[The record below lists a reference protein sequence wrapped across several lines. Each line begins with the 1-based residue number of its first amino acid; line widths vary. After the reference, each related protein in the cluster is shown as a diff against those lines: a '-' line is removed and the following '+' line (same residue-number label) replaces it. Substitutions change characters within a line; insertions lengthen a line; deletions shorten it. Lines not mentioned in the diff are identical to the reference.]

1 MDHTRGQRGDTVP
14 EALDGVAGL
23 AQAAELLQQAERV
36 TVMTGAGIS
45 VESGIPDFRGP
56 AGLFTTN
63 PDSLGWFTRSVFQRS
78 ADARRHFWSLR
89 HALLDSQPNPG
100 HTAIADLER
109 QGRLRG
115 VVTQNIDGLH
125 HKAGNSAALVHEV
138 HGSVRRVVCLGCGAS
153 DPVAVMLER
162 LEGGEDDPHC
172 TRCGGVLKPSLVMYE
187 EQLDPE
193 VFGAAERAAA
203 DCDVMVAVG
212 STLDVVPAA
221 FIPQAALERD
231 IPLVIVNLGATRY
244 DEAAAAVVEA
254 RAAAALPYLLVS
266 D

>member
-1 MDHTRGQRGDTVP
+1 MDHSRGQRGDTVP
-14 EALDGVAGL
+14 EDLKGAAGL
-23 AQAAELLQQAERV
+23 SQARDLLRRAARI

-63 PDSLGWFTRSVFQRS
+63 PDALAWFTRSIFQRS
-78 ADARRHFWSLR
+78 AEARRHFWSLR
-89 HALLDSQPNPG
+89 HALLDALPNPG

-125 HKAGNSAALVHEV
+125 HKAGNSPELVYEV
-138 HGSVRRVVCLGCGAS
+138 HGSVRGVECLRCGAT
-153 DPVAVMLER
+153 DPVEVMLER
-162 LEGGEDDPHC
+162 LAAGEDDPHC

-203 DCDVMVAVG
+203 DCDVMIAVG

-221 FIPQAALERD
+221 FIPQAALERG
-231 IPLVIVNLGATRY
+231 IPLIVVNLGRTRY
-244 DEAAAAVVEA
+244 DEAAAVHLEA
-254 RAAAALPYLLVS
+254 RAAAALPYLLAPE
-266 D
+266 